1 MGGEFEGSG
10 FENTS
15 PKLFENCLEKHTK
28 NLSKITL
35 KTSQKSEGKGKARQ
49 GLEKARKGLER
60 QGQARPR
67 RGRKRP
73 RQGQKGKAKKGLGK
87 AKRVRPQPS
96 PEKARGGWP
105 DNKGETSPWTL
116 DGSP

>member
-10 FENTS
+10 SENTS

-35 KTSQKSEGKGKARQ
+35 KTSQKLEGKGKARQ
-49 GLEKARKGLER
+49 GLEKVRKGLGR

-67 RGRKRP
+67 QGLKEAKARP
-73 RQGQKGKAKKGLGK
+73 TRQGKTRLRKGKVLGTVAGGRRGQGGL
-87 AKRVRPQPS
+87 
-96 PEKARGGWP
+96 ARQ
-105 DNKGETSPWTL
+105 
-116 DGSP
+116 

>member
-15 PKLFENCLEKHTK
+15 PKLFENCLQKHTK
-28 NLSKITL
+28 NLPKITL

-60 QGQARPR
+60 QGQGRPR
-67 RGRKRP
+67 RGLLRP

-87 AKRVRPQPS
+87 ARREGPRAAAD
-96 PEKARGGWP
+96 EARGGWP
-105 DNKGETSPWTL
+105 DNKGETGVEGHPSH
-116 DGSP
+116 

>member
-10 FENTS
+10 FEDTS

-35 KTSQKSEGKGKARQ
+35 KTSQKSEGKGKARE
-49 GLEKARKGLER
+49 GLENARKGLGR

-67 RGRKRP
+67 QGLKEAKARPKRQGKKRP
-73 RQGQKGKAKKGLGK
+73 RKGQVWLTAPGD
-87 AKRVRPQPS
+87 R
-96 PEKARGGWP
+96 RGQ
-105 DNKGETSPWTL
+105 NKGETSPWTL
-116 DGSP
+116 DGPT

>member
-10 FENTS
+10 FEDTS
-15 PKLFENCLEKHTK
+15 PKLFKICLKKHTK
-28 NLSKITL
+28 NLPKITL
-35 KTSQKSEGKGKARQ
+35 KTSQKLEGKGKARQ

-73 RQGQKGKAKKGLGK
+73 RQGQKGKAKKGLRKGQ
-87 AKRVRPQPS
+87 AHLDLATPRPGQGGL
-96 PEKARGGWP
+96 ARQ
-105 DNKGETSPWTL
+105 
-116 DGSP
+116 

>member
-49 GLEKARKGLER
+49 GLEKARKGLGR

-67 RGRKRP
+67 QGLKEAKARP
-73 RQGQKGKAKKGLGK
+73 KRQGKTRLRKGQVHHTAPGDRPGQGGL
-87 AKRVRPQPS
+87 
-96 PEKARGGWP
+96 ARQ
-105 DNKGETSPWTL
+105 
-116 DGSP
+116 

>member
-10 FENTS
+10 FEKTS

-49 GLEKARKGLER
+49 GLEKARKGLGR

-67 RGRKRP
+67 QGLKEAKARP
-73 RQGQKGKAKKGLGK
+73 KRQGKTRLRKG
-87 AKRVRPQPS
+87 
-96 PEKARGGWP
+96 
-105 DNKGETSPWTL
+105 
-116 DGSP
+116 

>member
-10 FENTS
+10 FEDTS
-15 PKLFENCLEKHTK
+15 PKLFKNWLKKHTK
-28 NLSKITL
+28 NLPKITL

-73 RQGQKGKAKKGLGK
+73 RRRQKGKAKKDLRK
-87 AKRVRPQPS
+87 ARCGGPRRAT
-96 PEKARGGWP
+96 EEARGGWP
-105 DNKGETSPWTL
+105 DNEGETSPWTL
-116 DGSP
+116 LGRI

>member
-15 PKLFENCLEKHTK
+15 PKLFKNCLKKHTK
-28 NLSKITL
+28 NLPKITL
-35 KTSQKSEGKGKARQ
+35 KTSQKLEGKGKARQ

-87 AKRVRPQPS
+87 ARRGGPQGNAD
-96 PEKARGGWP
+96 EARGGWP
-105 DNKGETSPWTL
+105 DNKGETSPWTQ
-116 DGSP
+116 DRRT

>member
-10 FENTS
+10 FEDTS
-15 PKLFENCLEKHTK
+15 PKLFKNWLEKHIK
-28 NLSKITL
+28 NLPKITL

-87 AKRVRPQPS
+87 ARRGTPL
-96 PEKARGGWP
+96 PEAAVARGGWP
-105 DNKGETSPWTL
+105 DKKGETS
-116 DGSP
+116 GRIR

>member
-10 FENTS
+10 FEDTS

-60 QGQARPR
+60 QGQGRPR
-67 RGRKRP
+67 RGRKEAKARP
-73 RQGQKGKAKKGLGK
+73 KRPGKKRPQKGQVQRTAAGGEHGQGGL
-87 AKRVRPQPS
+87 
-96 PEKARGGWP
+96 ARQL
-105 DNKGETSPWTL
+105 GEDSPWTL
-116 DGSP
+116 DGRI

>member
-1 MGGEFEGSG
+1 MGGEFEGSD

-15 PKLFENCLEKHTK
+15 PKLFENCLKKHTK
-28 NLSKITL
+28 NLPKITL

-49 GLEKARKGLER
+49 GLEKARNGLER

-73 RQGQKGKAKKGLGK
+73 RQDPKGKAKKDLGK
-87 AKRVRPQPS
+87 ARCRGPQL
-96 PEKARGGWP
+96 ATDLAMGGWP
-105 DNKGETSPWTL
+105 DNKGET
-116 DGSP
+116 